1 MAPPVLGIASCRR
14 SLQASGSLVLLLQAR
29 KQRVSAEQPC
39 QPRQGKTPLQKSA
52 SLHPPS
58 SPSGA
63 SMKKSQSA
71 ASLEKTSTDRP
82 TPKMAV
88 AMTLQRPS
96 TPATRG
102 RDPQIPRQHSVPEN
116 LREAAVRLM
125 SPRRCRSKSPDGVAY
140 SPVLG
145 DRGEKLET

>member
-29 KQRVSAEQPC
+29 KQRVSAGAALPTHAKGRHPSRRAHPAPSQQPVG
-39 QPRQGKTPLQKSA
+39 RIHEEVSVR
-52 SLHPPS
+52 S
-58 SPSGA
+58 
-63 SMKKSQSA
+63 
-71 ASLEKTSTDRP
+71 SLEKTSTDRP